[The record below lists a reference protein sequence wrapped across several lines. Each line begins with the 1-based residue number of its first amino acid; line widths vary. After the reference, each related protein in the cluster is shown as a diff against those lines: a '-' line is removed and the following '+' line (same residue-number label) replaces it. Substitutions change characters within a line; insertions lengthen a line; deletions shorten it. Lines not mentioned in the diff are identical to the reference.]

1 MTVSSWAKNNIVAV
15 ATWGGVVLSL
25 VATGAANLA
34 LADNTQKALAE
45 KVSSHEDDIVQL
57 ESDVRSIREQQ
68 ARLVKV
74 VEKTETVLTDLSQAT
89 TELKV
94 MVQTVKN

>member
-1 MTVSSWAKNNIVAV
+1 MTISSWAKNNVVAV
-15 ATWGGVVLSL
+15 ATWAGVGLSL
-25 VATGAANLA
+25 LATGAANIA
-34 LADNTQKALAE
+34 LADNTQKALAA

-74 VEKTETVLTDLSQAT
+74 VEKTESVLSDLSQTT

-94 MVQTVKN
+94 MVQNVKN

>member
-1 MTVSSWAKNNIVAV
+1 MSVASWVRNNLVAV
-15 ATWGGVVLSL
+15 ATWAGVLLTLATTTAASMAISNKTQEVL
-25 VATGAANLA
+25 VTEV
-34 LADNTQKALAE
+34 Q
-45 KVSSHEDDIVQL
+45 SHEEDIIKL

-74 VEKTETVLTDLSQAT
+74 VEKTEVVLTDLDRTT

-94 MVQTVKN
+94 MVQATRP